1 MIKWRILY
9 IPPTP
14 FTTHFYAHSI
24 PLINHNFS
32 WESKL
37 NDTGVDNKTY
47 FFFVETSY
55 GTSQLST
62 RKLSILSGSSGNDT
76 YDRRVILFAL
86 LRRIA
91 SKNRIVIRH

>member
-1 MIKWRILY
+1 MIKLRILY

-37 NDTGVDNKTY
+37 NDTGVDNKTCY
-47 FFFVETSY
+47 FFFWKHRMEPVNYQPENYRFCLEVLEMTHM
-55 GTSQLST
+55 TE
-62 RKLSILSGSSGNDT
+62 GSSCLRY
-76 YDRRVILFAL
+76 YDAL
-86 LRRIA
+86 RPKIEL
-91 SKNRIVIRH
+91 

>member
-14 FTTHFYAHSI
+14 FTTLFHAHSI

-37 NDTGVDNKTY
+37 NDTGVDNKTF

-86 LRRIA
+86 LWRIA
-91 SKNRIVIRH
+91 SKNRYVIRH